1 MFSDKK
7 TFSPIPGQEGSSLN
21 HHALF
26 LPKEAALYFLG
37 QICQLPSTLTS
48 YPLVG
53 QVQARAMLTP

>member
-1 MFSDKK
+1 MFSNKK
-7 TFSPIPGQEGSSLN
+7 TSPTTSGQEGSSLN

-26 LPKEAALYFLG
+26 PKEAALYFLG

-53 QVQARAMLTP
+53 QVQAREMLTP